1 MSERPESTAQD
12 DASAIPEPPATFGK
26 YRLLRRIGRGGM
38 AEVFLARPKG
48 QRRLLAIKCMRK
60 SLASRPAFLEMF
72 IREGKLAMQLHHDGI
87 VKAFE
92 IGRVHG
98 IPFICMEY
106 ISGVDLSQLIPR
118 IHTHYLR
125 RVPVPHALYIVSQVC
140 EGLEYAHALRDGDG
154 RSLKLVNRDVN
165 PSNIRIS
172 FDGKVKLL
180 DFGIAKASTA
190 LSSEIGAIKGKIG
203 HMSPEQ
209 VRGLPV
215 DSRSDIFSV
224 GVTLHEMLTG
234 ERLFKGSS
242 DFQTMDRVRRAE
254 VAPPSR
260 ANPRVPEDL
269 DAVVLRMLDRSAEQR
284 YQTAGEAGEALR
296 QVLARFRFSSTELRD
311 LVRELFHAE
320 WQQDEALIAASKFT
334 EEHEVVPR
342 RTAADED
349 YGEFVVAL
357 DGAEG
362 KRSSLPP
369 RPRRRVAWW
378 LYGLVAASLVVV
390 LAAVAFVLF
399 RR

>member
-1 MSERPESTAQD
+1 MTERPESPVARD
-12 DASAIPEPPATFGK
+12 DTSAIPEPPASFGK

-60 SLASRPAFLEMF
+60 SVAARPAFVEMF
-72 IREGKLAMQLHHDGI
+72 IREGKLAMQLNHDGI
-87 VKAFE
+87 VKTYE

-98 IPFICMEY
+98 VPFICMEY

-125 RVPVPHALYIVSQVC
+125 RLPVPHALYIVSQVC
-140 EGLEYAHALRDGDG
+140 EGLEYAHALCDSDG
-154 RSLKLVNRDVN
+154 RPLKLVNRDVN
-165 PSNIRIS
+165 PSNIRIA
-172 FDGKVKLL
+172 FDGRVKLL

-209 VRGLPV
+209 VRGLPL
-215 DSRSDIFSV
+215 DRRSDLFSV

-260 ANPRVPEDL
+260 VNPRVPEDL
-269 DAVVLRMLDRSAEQR
+269 DAVVLRMLDRNPEQR
-284 YQTAGEAGEALR
+284 IQTAAEAGEALR
-296 QVLARFRFSSTELRD
+296 QVLARYRFTSSELRD
-311 LVRELFHAE
+311 LVRELFHGE
-320 WQQDEALIAASKFT
+320 WAQDEALIAASKAT

-342 RTAADED
+342 KSARDED

-357 DGAEG
+357 ESG
-362 KRSSLPP
+362 KREVSRRPP
-369 RPRRRVAWW
+369 RPASRGAWW
-378 LYGLVAASLVVV
+378 LYGLLLASLVVV
-390 LAAVAFVLF
+390 LAAVAFVLW
-399 RR
+399 